1 MGLQTRVTLSRPG
14 LLKGIRDRLLH
25 PRPLMTAVGVSGMGA
40 MHRQLIAGLKMED
53 AGIRTGRL
61 TGSLLVHGPGQGTD
75 DSVFDVSDFRAEV
88 GTNVPYAAQVN
99 FGGAIRPR
107 TAKALA
113 IPLTDKLK
121 RSGLWPR
128 DIDPGRDKLQL
139 IPCKSGDGAVLLDP
153 TGELGYGTKPL
164 FALKSQV
171 YQEGKHFARWDE
183 QARRDNEHAFNLWWR
198 GALS

>member
-1 MGLQTRVTLSRPG
+1 MSLQTRVTLSRPG

-40 MHRQLIAGLKMED
+40 MHRQLVAGLKMED

-61 TGSLLVHGPGQGTD
+61 TGSLLAHGPGQGTQ
-75 DSVFDVSDFRAEV
+75 DSVFEVSGFHAEV
-88 GTNVPYAAQVN
+88 GTSVPYAAQVN
-99 FGGAIRPR
+99 LGGTIRPR
-107 TAKALA
+107 EAKALA

-128 DIDPGRDKLQL
+128 DLDPGREKLEL
-139 IPCKSGDGAVLLDP
+139 IPLKTGDGAVLIDP
-153 TGELGYGTKPL
+153 TGELGFGTKPL
-164 FALKSQV
+164 FVLKRSV
-171 YQEGKHFARWDE
+171 TQEGKHFARWDE